1 MGQKGIGTTQGFKQ
15 NEVTMNI
22 KTKSSLTLS
31 AAALLF
37 LCACGDDSSK
47 SAAPDEPVITPND
60 STVTPIPTPTDSTTV
75 PTDSSAAP
83 SDSTVTDPATD
94 PSTLPAEG
102 PITLPA
108 GKGLLVDDFEDGD
121 NHSATIDNYWYTYDD
136 NPNGGASV
144 ITTPLSDADEI
155 VPGKVNNGSNY
166 ALQVNYSLDQGE
178 YEYDPYVGWGIQVA
192 EDDAN
197 GRFGGITYWYKGG
210 AHEVHIE
217 VSDVEDYDVHLAK
230 VKASRTWTQ
239 AVIRFKDLVQGGW
252 GQEVAFDAK
261 HIKAISFQAKGTKGK
276 VVTDSIFFD
285 NIYLQDTSEVEKD
298 KPDMTINDPVIPEIS
313 FTLDEITLNTDL
325 QKKAMKYLNKGINFT
340 NWLEN
345 ADGKFK
351 SFVFD
356 ETDVKLLADNGI
368 KSLRLPIDLDLYA
381 TNRDA
386 FVKDTTGTVALAFDD
401 STLFTVLDSFVE
413 WTGKHDMSFVIDYHE
428 YDNSYNATSAKNN
441 KYVQMMAETWKHV
454 AAHYAENTREDIFFE
469 LLNEPD
475 MSKGAVKADD
485 WTFAAESMI
494 DSIRSVDKKHTILFG
509 DVKWYSI
516 AELVKRTA
524 PLKDD
529 NVIYVIHTYEPFAF
543 THQGGSWTDYATIK
557 NIPFPYDPAK
567 WSTVSGD
574 FGVTKGTQTYV
585 KNAIRNYYKTGSKEA
600 IMAEILKAKKW
611 AVKNQVPVI
620 INEFGALN
628 LRSTAESRLNYL
640 TAMREICDT
649 LQIPWTHWGYT
660 GNFSLFEGE
669 LKGTKL
675 IDGMDK
681 ALGLGAA
688 E

>member
-1 MGQKGIGTTQGFKQ
+1 
-15 NEVTMNI
+15 MNF
-22 KTKSSLTLS
+22 KTKSSLALS

-37 LCACGDDSSK
+37 LSACGDDSSK
-47 SAAPDEPVITPND
+47 SAAPDEQPVINPTDSTTTPTPLPNDSTRIPADSTANQPD
-60 STVTPIPTPTDSTTV
+60 STVTPSDTTNKE
-75 PTDSSAAP
+75 
-83 SDSTVTDPATD
+83 
-94 PSTLPAEG
+94 PSTNPNEG
-102 PITLPA
+102 TIVTPQ

-121 NHSATIDNYWYTYDD
+121 NHSATIDDYWYTYND
-136 NPNGGASV
+136 NDNDGASV
-144 ITTPLSDADEI
+144 ITTPVNEDGDI
-155 VPGKVNNGSNY
+155 VAGSVDNGSKY
-166 ALQVNYSLDQGE
+166 ALQVNYTLDKGD
-178 YEYDPYVGWGIQVA
+178 YEFDPYVGWGIQVA
-192 EDDAN
+192 LDDAN
-197 GRFGGITYWYKGG
+197 GRFGGLTYWYKGG

-217 VSDVEDYDVHLAK
+217 VSDVKDYDVHLAK

-252 GQEVAFDAK
+252 GKEVAFDAM
-261 HIKAISFQAKGTKGK
+261 HIKAISFQAKGSGSK
-276 VVTDSIFFD
+276 VVTDSLFID
-285 NIYLQDTSEVEKD
+285 NVYLQDTSEVEAD
-298 KPDMTINDPVIPEIS
+298 KPDMEIKDPVIPTVE
-313 FTLDEITLNTDL
+313 FTEADITVSNPL
-325 QKKAMKYLNKGINFT
+325 QAKAMKYLNKGINFT

-351 SFVFD
+351 KFVFD
-356 ETDVKLLADNGI
+356 ETDIKLLADNGI

-413 WTGKHDMSFVIDYHE
+413 WTAANNMSFVIDYHE
-428 YDNSYNATSAKNN
+428 YDNSYNATSAKDN
-441 KYVQMMAETWKHV
+441 KYIQMMAETWKHV

-475 MSKGAVKADD
+475 MSAGKVTAAQ
-485 WTFAAESMI
+485 WTVAAQAMI

-509 DVKWYSI
+509 DAQWYSI
-516 AELVKRTA
+516 SLLAKRT
-524 PLKDD
+524 PFTDD
-529 NVIYVIHTYEPFAF
+529 NIVYVIHTYEPFAF

-557 NIPFPYDPAK
+557 GIPFPYDPAK

-574 FGVTKGTQTYV
+574 FGVTKSTQSYV
-585 KNAIRNYYKTGSKEA
+585 KTNIKNYYKTGSKEA
-600 IMAEILKAKKW
+600 ILEQILKAKKW
-611 AVKNQVPVI
+611 AATNNVPVI

-628 LRSTAESRLNYL
+628 LRSTAQDRLNYL

-675 IDGMDK
+675 IDGIDK
-681 ALGLGAA
+681 ALGLGVA

>member
-1 MGQKGIGTTQGFKQ
+1 
-15 NEVTMNI
+15 MNF
-22 KTKSSLTLS
+22 KTKTSLALS

-37 LCACGDDSSK
+37 LSACGDDSSK
-47 SAAPDEPVITPND
+47 SAAPDEQPVI
-60 STVTPIPTPTDSTTV
+60 TPTDSTTT
-75 PTDSSAAP
+75 PTPLPNDSTRIPADSTANQPDSTATP
-83 SDSTVTDPATD
+83 SDTTNKEPSANPNEGTIVTPQ
-94 PSTLPAEG
+94 
-102 PITLPA
+102 

-121 NHSATIDNYWYTYDD
+121 NHSSTIDDYWYTYND
-136 NPNGGASV
+136 NDNDGASV
-144 ITTPLSDADEI
+144 ITTPVNEDGDMIA
-155 VPGKVNNGSNY
+155 GAVNNGSKY
-166 ALQVNYSLDQGE
+166 ALQVNYTLDKGD

-192 EDDAN
+192 VDDEN
-197 GRFGGITYWYKGG
+197 GRFGGITYWYMGG

-217 VSDVEDYDVHLAK
+217 VSDVKDYDVHLAK

-252 GQEVAFDAK
+252 GKEVAFDAK
-261 HIKAISFQAKGTKGK
+261 HIRAISFQAKGNAK
-276 VVTDSIFFD
+276 VSSDSLFID
-285 NIYLQDTSEVEKD
+285 NIYLQDTSEVEAD
-298 KPDMTINDPVIPEIS
+298 KPDMEIKDPVIPTVE
-313 FTLDEITLNTDL
+313 FTEAEITVTNPL
-325 QKKAMKYLNKGINFT
+325 QEKAMKYLNKGINFT

-351 SFVFD
+351 EFVFD
-356 ETDVKLLADNGI
+356 ETDIKLLADNGI

-386 FVKDTTGTVALAFDD
+386 FVKDTTGTVELAFDD

-413 WTGKHDMSFVIDYHE
+413 WTAANNMSFVIDYHE
-428 YDNSYNATSAKNN
+428 YDNGYNKTSANN
-441 KYVQMMAETWKHV
+441 DKYIQMMAETWKHV
-454 AAHYAENTREDIFFE
+454 AAHYAENTREDLFFE

-475 MSKGAVKADD
+475 MSDGKVTASQ
-485 WTFAAESMI
+485 WTVAAQAMI

-509 DVKWYSI
+509 DAQWYSI
-516 AELVKRTA
+516 SLLAKRT
-524 PLKDD
+524 PFTDD
-529 NVIYVIHTYEPFAF
+529 NIVYVIHTYEPFAF

-557 NIPFPYDPAK
+557 GIPFPYDPAK

-574 FGVTKGTQTYV
+574 FGVTKSTQSYV
-585 KNAIRNYYKTGSKEA
+585 KTNIKNYYKTGSKEA
-600 IMAEILKAKKW
+600 IMEQILKAKKW
-611 AVKNQVPVI
+611 AATNNVPVI

-628 LRSTAESRLNYL
+628 LRSTAQDRLNYL

-675 IDGMDK
+675 IDGIDK

>member
-1 MGQKGIGTTQGFKQ
+1 
-15 NEVTMNI
+15 MNF
-22 KTKSSLTLS
+22 KTKSSLALS

-37 LCACGDDSSK
+37 LSACGDDSSK
-47 SAAPDEPVITPND
+47 SAAPNEPAVNPTD
-60 STVTPIPTPTDSTTV
+60 STTIPTPLPTDSTTV
-75 PTDSSAAP
+75 PTDSTTNPTDSSAATNP
-83 SDSTVTDPATD
+83 TVD
-94 PSTLPAEG
+94 PSTLPPEG
-102 PITLPA
+102 PITLPE

-121 NHSATIDNYWYTYDD
+121 NHSATIDNYWYTYSD
-136 NPNGGASV
+136 NDNDGASV
-144 ITTPLSDADEI
+144 ITTPVNEDGDMIA
-155 VPGKVNNGSNY
+155 GAVNNGSKY
-166 ALQVNYSLDQGE
+166 ALQVNYTLDKGD
-178 YEYDPYVGWGIQVA
+178 YAYDPYVGWGIQVA

-217 VSDVEDYDVHLAK
+217 ISDVTDYDVHLAK

-252 GQEVAFDAK
+252 GVEVPFDAK
-261 HIKAISFQAKGTKGK
+261 HIKAISFQAKGNAK
-276 VVTDSIFFD
+276 VTSDSLFID
-285 NIYLQDTSEVEKD
+285 NIYLQDTSEVEAD
-298 KPDMTINDPVIPEIS
+298 KPDMTINDPVIPKIE
-313 FTLDEITLNTDL
+313 FTEAEITVTNPL
-325 QKKAMKYLNKGINFT
+325 QAKAMKYLNKGINFT

-351 SFVFD
+351 EFVFD
-356 ETDVKLLADNGI
+356 ATDIKLLADNGI

-413 WTGKHDMSFVIDYHE
+413 WTAANNMSFVIDYHE
-428 YDNSYNATSAKNN
+428 YDNSYNATSAKDN
-441 KYVQMMAETWKHV
+441 KYIQMMAETWKHV

-475 MSKGAVKADD
+475 MSAGKVTAAQ
-485 WTFAAESMI
+485 WTVAAQAMI

-509 DVKWYSI
+509 DAQWYSI
-516 AELVKRTA
+516 SLLAKRT
-524 PLKDD
+524 PFTDD
-529 NVIYVIHTYEPFAF
+529 NIVYVIHTYEPFAF

-557 NIPFPYDPAK
+557 GIPFPYDPAK

-574 FGVTKGTQTYV
+574 FGVTKSTQSYV
-585 KNAIRNYYKTGSKEA
+585 KSNIKNYYKTGSKEA
-600 IMAEILKAKKW
+600 IMEQILKAKKW
-611 AVKNQVPVI
+611 AATNNVPVI

-628 LRSTAESRLNYL
+628 LRSTAQDRLNYL

-660 GNFSLFEGE
+660 GNFSLFEGD

-675 IDGMDK
+675 IDGIDK